1 MTNCTCPT
9 CGQPMPTDPIE
20 QMSTRLQSA
29 CRDMGA
35 FVTWDNF
42 VSERIAASLL
52 GREPGTLRNWRCGH
66 RPLRFRK
73 LHGRVQYQLADIAAL
88 LISADDVSD

>member
-1 MTNCTCPT
+1 
-9 CGQPMPTDPIE
+9 MPTDPID
-20 QMSTRLQSA
+20 QMVERLREA

-35 FVTWDNF
+35 FITWDGY
-42 VSERIAASLL
+42 VSENTAAKLL
-52 GREPGTLRNWRCGH
+52 GRSTGTLRNWRCYD

-88 LISADDVSD
+88 IISADDTGD